1 MADGCIPKP
10 TFWTFAFYKKLQEN
24 NATCVYRNENL
35 VVLRKPNGSYLG
47 VGWNPA
53 RLNTEEKHIVLS
65 LAVEAGV
72 YSLLTKTVDEET
84 CNPLKMW
91 HDLGEPANLSEEQKK
106 LLQQAAQPFV
116 QTQRLKSVG
125 SEVEITLLL
134 KQNAVVYF
142 EVWKCD
148 VQSDRG
154 YDYERAVSG
163 NGIF

>member
-1 MADGCIPKP
+1 M
-10 TFWTFAFYKKLQEN
+10 
-24 NATCVYRNENL
+24 
-35 VVLRKPNGSYLG
+35 
-47 VGWNPA
+47 
-53 RLNTEEKHIVLS
+53 LS